1 MRSATARTAIDR
13 FFTSDAYAVVGVSAN
28 RRKFGNA
35 AYQTLKEK
43 EFVVFPVHPHLSS
56 VENDACYA
64 SVLELPGEVKSIVTV
79 VPPPETLKVVEQ
91 CAAKGITAIWM
102 QQGSQSPEA
111 IARAQGLGMTVV
123 HGECI
128 MMFLEPV
135 KSVHALHRFIKK
147 LVGAYPS

>member
-1 MRSATARTAIDR
+1 MSSATARTAIEA
-13 FFTSDAYAVVGVSAN
+13 FFKSDAYAVVGVSAD

-35 AYQTLKEK
+35 AYRTLKEK

-56 VENDACYA
+56 VENDACFA
-64 SVLELPGEVKSIVTV
+64 TVLELPGEVKSVVTV
-79 VPPPETLKVVEQ
+79 IPPPETLKVVEQ
-91 CAAKGITAIWM
+91 CAAKGVTSIWM

-111 IARAQGLGMTVV
+111 IARAQKLGMTVV

-135 KSVHALHRFIKK
+135 KSVHALHRFLKK
-147 LVGAYPS
+147 LVGAYPG